1 MCHVSMHYT
10 CYIITLNQSWQ
21 AQLARKETECMQLIE
36 ERNTLDSE
44 KLAYMRHISRL
55 QMEKVGNTI
64 YSYGIWYVIIVF
76 RVVKSK

>member
-1 MCHVSMHYT
+1 MCHVSKHYT

-44 KLAYMRHISRL
+44 KLAYMRQISRL

-64 YSYGIWYVIIVF
+64 GVGSMSIHMVYDMLL
-76 RVVKSK
+76 